1 MAGES
6 AYADGYDGDELI
18 IRSEEDAW
26 AVLEAAV
33 SSGAPLDAAR
43 LRFEGWPVWSLD
55 AKGHDWDSTVPTRI
69 MPPLL
74 DVQKDINRAFAGV
87 RYGDTNLRRLRDD
100 ERDELEVVVKVEKGS
115 SLFTADLSD
124 QLIKI
129 TEAAIGRMNGVEAL
143 IAVLGIGLMIT
154 SPVMYKAWLS
164 HRIKE
169 KELQSRAELD
179 NKNIEARVLQSQE
192 ETRRMEIMRDA
203 MTRQPALRNIEEDAQ
218 ITANRFLKATRPGDR
233 FETKGVSV
241 TAEEAHE
248 IAQPE
253 RENSKVLDIQGDFAI
268 IGNRTDKGDG
278 FRITVLRQSDHLQF
292 VADVLGDLP
301 PDAKQAIQ
309 DAEWSKSLVTLS
321 IEAEMLRDKI
331 SRATVVSAKP
341 LKA

>member
-1 MAGES
+1 MTGS
-6 AYADGYDGDELI
+6 GAYVGDDGNALV
-18 IRSEEDAW
+18 IRSEADAW

-33 SSGAPLDAAR
+33 SGETSLDAAH

-55 AKGHDWDSTVPTRI
+55 AKGHDWQSTVPTRI

-74 DVQKDINRAFAGV
+74 DVQKDINRAFAGI
-87 RYGDTNLRRLRDD
+87 RYGDANLRRLRDD

-129 TEAAIGRMNGVEAL
+129 AEAAIGRMNGVEAL
-143 IAVLGIGLMIT
+143 IAVLSIGLMIT
-154 SPVMYKAWLS
+154 SPVMYKAWLN

-179 NKNIEARVLQSQE
+179 SKNIEARIQQSQE

-203 MTRQPALRNIEEDAQ
+203 MTRQPALRSVEADVQ

-233 FETKGVSV
+233 FETKGVPV

-253 RENSKVLDIQGDFAI
+253 REHSRVLDIQGDFAI

-278 FRITVLRQSDHLQF
+278 FRITVRRQSDQLQF
-292 VADVLGDLP
+292 VADVMGDLP
-301 PDAKQAIQ
+301 PNDKQAIQ
-309 DAEWSKSLVTLS
+309 DAEWTKSLVTLS
-321 IEAEMLRDKI
+321 IEAEMLREKI
-331 SRATVVSAKP
+331 SRASVISAKP
-341 LKA
+341 VKA

>member
-1 MAGES
+1 MAGAS
-6 AYADGYDGDELI
+6 TYIGDDDGNALV
-18 IRSEEDAW
+18 IRSEADAW
-26 AVLEAAV
+26 DALEAAV
-33 SSGAPLDAAR
+33 SGEASLDAAR
-43 LRFEGWPVWSLD
+43 LRFAGWPVWSLD
-55 AKGHDWDSTVPTRI
+55 AKGHDWQSTVPTRI

-87 RYGDTNLRRLRDD
+87 RYGDANLRRLRDE

-143 IAVLGIGLMIT
+143 IAVLSIGLMIT
-154 SPVMYKAWLS
+154 SPVMYKAWLN

-179 NKNIEARVLQSQE
+179 SKNIEARIQQSQE

-203 MTRQPALRNIEEDAQ
+203 MTRQPALRSVEEDVQ

-233 FETKGVSV
+233 FETKGVPV

-253 RENSKVLDIQGDFAI
+253 REHSKVLDIRGDFAI

-278 FRITVLRQSDHLQF
+278 FRVTVRRQSDQLQF
-292 VADVLGDLP
+292 VADVMGDLP
-301 PDAKQAIQ
+301 LNDKQAIQ

-321 IEAEMLRDKI
+321 IEAEMLREKI
-331 SRATVVSAKP
+331 SRASVISAKP
-341 LKA
+341 VK